1 MNKPYHIVIVTDEG
15 YVQHAAVMLTS
26 LFETN
31 RRKIFHVYV
40 LTKGLSQKSE
50 SRISSLCRR
59 YDSYLTQHICSD
71 AKIKDLPV
79 GQWSTMMYYKLYIP
93 TILPQEAER
102 CLFLDVDM
110 VINADI
116 AELYNIELSDNV
128 IAAAE
133 DIPDCILHKQ
143 RIGLSQNDLY
153 INSGVMVCDLKKWR
167 MLEYSQPIFNFTRS
181 VAAKIQ
187 NEQDV
192 IAMYFKDKI
201 KTLPI
206 RWNMVT
212 FYFMRKPKIFSQYL
226 PQLKEAKRNPGIIH
240 FACPIKP
247 WFRDCNHPFGYL
259 YRQYLQLTPWY
270 DVHQRFPVFERLTL
284 FQRFNKHIKN
294 ILNDFNILRYNEH
307 LTQ

>member
-1 MNKPYHIVIVTDEG
+1 MNNPYYIVIVTDES

-31 RRKIFHVYV
+31 RGKRFHVHV
-40 LTKGLSQKSE
+40 LTNGLSQESE
-50 SRISSLCRR
+50 SRISALCRK
-59 YDSYLTQHICSD
+59 YDSFLAKHICSD

-167 MLEYSQPIFNFTRS
+167 ILEYSQPIFNFTRS
-181 VAAKIQ
+181 VATKIQ

-192 IAMYFKDKI
+192 IAMYFKDRI
-201 KTLPI
+201 KALPI

-212 FYFMRKPKIFSQYL
+212 FYFMRKPKIFDKQL

-270 DVHQRFPVFERLTL
+270 DAHHRFPIFEQLTL
-284 FQRFNKHIKN
+284 RQRFNKHIKN

-307 LTQ
+307 LTK

>member
-1 MNKPYHIVIVTDEG
+1 
-15 YVQHAAVMLTS
+15 
-26 LFETN
+26 
-31 RRKIFHVYV
+31 
-40 LTKGLSQKSE
+40 
-50 SRISSLCRR
+50 
-59 YDSYLTQHICSD
+59 
-71 AKIKDLPV
+71 
-79 GQWSTMMYYKLYIP
+79 MYYKLYIP

-192 IAMYFKDKI
+192 IAMYFKDK
-201 KTLPI
+201 L
-206 RWNMVT
+206 
-212 FYFMRKPKIFSQYL
+212 KPCQSD
-226 PQLKEAKRNPGIIH
+226 GI
-240 FACPIKP
+240 
-247 WFRDCNHPFGYL
+247 W
-259 YRQYLQLTPWY
+259 
-270 DVHQRFPVFERLTL
+270 
-284 FQRFNKHIKN
+284 
-294 ILNDFNILRYNEH
+294 
-307 LTQ
+307 